1 MIQKDGNVDHAL
13 KNKAYD
19 DIVTLST
26 ELINKK
32 VRVIHVPLSI
42 SHGKKDKLTHAGT
55 YGIEVSMK
63 ALVRPPIP
71 APNQNLYVMVPD
83 ESTVAQAKE
92 YIKQLENNQK
102 IVITD
107 ETIITDNIKSNK
119 YHQLSFNDNS
129 SQQNTLFTCLKQPP
143 IVRPKSNDWRS
154 PQLSSK
160 EGIFYGLYLFIL
172 EIINITHVYIS
183 RNSINISRI
192 RKLPHISSTCIVIF
206 CSI

>member
-119 YHQLSFNDNS
+119 
-129 SQQNTLFTCLKQPP
+129 
-143 IVRPKSNDWRS
+143 
-154 PQLSSK
+154 
-160 EGIFYGLYLFIL
+160 
-172 EIINITHVYIS
+172 
-183 RNSINISRI
+183 
-192 RKLPHISSTCIVIF
+192 
-206 CSI
+206 